1 MDGARFTFVV
11 DIPPDFEADVRAGRS
26 PRLQILVD
34 ATAMMQAGIGVGY
47 IEAIIDDELARL
59 LGHEQTTGQLAVTL
73 ALRAAF
79 NQTLNSTWFTGA
91 TAVINN
97 VTMLAIL
104 LAGAAL
110 LREREHGT
118 LEHLLAMPVRPAE
131 IMIGKILANGLVI
144 LTLSAF
150 AVMVV
155 LEGILRVQIAGSVPL
170 FLVGTASYLFFATC
184 LGIFLGTVARS
195 MPQLGLLFI
204 MVALPMIMLS
214 GGNTPLESMPVWLQ
228 RIMQLSP
235 STHFVALGQAI
246 LYRGAGIA
254 LVWPQLAA
262 ILAVGALFFL
272 FSLVRFRSFLAAQQ

>member
-1 MDGARFTFVV
+1 
-11 DIPPDFEADVRAGRS
+11 
-26 PRLQILVD
+26 
-34 ATAMMQAGIGVGY
+34 
-47 IEAIIDDELARL
+47 
-59 LGHEQTTGQLAVTL
+59 
-73 ALRAAF
+73 
-79 NQTLNSTWFTGA
+79 
-91 TAVINN
+91 
-97 VTMLAIL
+97 MLAIL

-170 FLVGTASYLFFATC
+170 FLFGTASYLFFATC

-204 MVALPMIMLS
+204 MVALPTIMLS

-228 RIMQLSP
+228 RIVQLSP

-272 FSLVRFRSFLAAQQ
+272 FSLVQFWSFLAAQQ